1 MVKKGLLSEIFSKA
15 LHQDN
20 PYSYTIGYQNYDTV
34 KETTLADFI
43 KFSDNFETI
52 PASRIQYVRKG
63 KRVLFRKSKDK
74 VK

>member
-20 PYSYTIGYQNYDTV
+20 PSSYTVGYLDYGTI
-34 KETTLADFI
+34 KEATLPDFI

-63 KRVLFRKSKDK
+63 NRVLFRRSKDK